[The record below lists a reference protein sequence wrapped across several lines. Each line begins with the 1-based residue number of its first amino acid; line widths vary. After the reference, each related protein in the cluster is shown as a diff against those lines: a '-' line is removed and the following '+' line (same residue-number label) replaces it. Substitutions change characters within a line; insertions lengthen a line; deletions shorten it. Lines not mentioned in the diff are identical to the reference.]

1 MAVGILAGIKALFG
15 DGGIVKTGLDFVNK
29 RWPPNMSESDRKQM
43 EIVVSDM
50 LHQQEMQLLQFG
62 QEQQVAFDQRIKDME
77 GTAADLRAVPFFGTL
92 ILFLRGTQR
101 PIWGFATLY
110 LDFYWFT
117 SAPTFTEQQQTALIV
132 INILVLTFLFGE
144 RAIKNLEPL
153 IMKVFG
159 GKNGA

>member
-1 MAVGILAGIKALFG
+1 MAAGILAGIKSLFG
-15 DGGIVKTGLDFVNK
+15 DGGIVKSGLEFVNK
-29 RWPPNMSESDRKQM
+29 RWPPNMSEKDRGEM
-43 EIVVSDM
+43 EIVVKDM
-50 LHQQEMQLLQFG
+50 LHNQEMQLLEFG
-62 QEQQVAFDQRIKDME
+62 AQQDATFNQRIKDME
-77 GTAADLRAVPFFGTL
+77 GTASDLKTIPFFGTL
-92 ILFLRGTQR
+92 VLFFRGLQR

-117 SAPTFTEQQQTALIV
+117 TNPKFTDQQQTALIV

-159 GKNGA
+159 GKSGT